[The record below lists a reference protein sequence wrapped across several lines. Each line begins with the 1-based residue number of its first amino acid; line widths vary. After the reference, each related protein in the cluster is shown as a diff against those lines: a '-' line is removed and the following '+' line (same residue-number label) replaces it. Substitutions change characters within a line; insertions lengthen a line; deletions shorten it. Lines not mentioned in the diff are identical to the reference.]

1 MIMFRLKIDVCQV
14 EIVCI
19 INISNVYMSLGL
31 VLSLI
36 VLGLLVILC
45 CTKMTVDK
53 RSTCSLF
60 GGGRNAIFSR
70 FNYIPAVDFMSKF
83 DVIDVDKYS
92 KLYSGV
98 DKTVKISDR
107 YYDRYTMLDGN
118 WSDPWYFPT
127 NL

>member
-1 MIMFRLKIDVCQV
+1 MHVFQV
-14 EIVCI
+14 EIVRI
-19 INISNVYMSLGL
+19 INIHNVYMGVVL

-36 VLGLLVILC
+36 VLGLLVILFILC
-45 CTKMTVDK
+45 YAKMTMDK
-53 RSTCSLF
+53 RSTCSLL

-92 KLYSGV
+92 KLYSDV

-118 WSDPWYFPT
+118 WSDTWYFPT